1 MRRPRAPEM
10 RSLFCIFLFFKVFK
24 LAVADKVAI
33 RNDFNKAEQDRS
45 GNGITILPVK
55 NSKRPNSI
63 QFRVNLSFNCIDQEH
78 FRVLQRQL
86 LFYLNLQQSITFK
99 SNTMIF
105 NFNMSFF
112 YWYISN
118 VRVFL
123 TKSSR

>member
-10 RSLFCIFLFFKVFK
+10 WSLFCIFCISKFSK
-24 LAVADKVAI
+24 LLADKVAI

-78 FRVLQRQL
+78 FPST
-86 LFYLNLQQSITFK
+86 SI
-99 SNTMIF
+99 
-105 NFNMSFF
+105 
-112 YWYISN
+112 
-118 VRVFL
+118 
-123 TKSSR
+123 